1 MMHEAAR
8 GCRRTHSHT
17 QKSITMGDGCGVLG
31 PETRG
36 ALLVI
41 WQLKKI
47 PLTYI
52 SPRNLETG
60 RWQVC
65 KTSKPLI
72 YRHGEVLY
80 EIFQKSLPANFISL
94 RKKAQKQLMAWD
106 VNILNFSIYANISS
120 CKWLKTRVR
129 PIN

>member
-1 MMHEAAR
+1 
-8 GCRRTHSHT
+8 
-17 QKSITMGDGCGVLG
+17 MGDGCGVLG

-41 WQLKKI
+41 WQLKN

-94 RKKAQKQLMAWD
+94 RKKAQKQLMARD
-106 VNILNFSIYANISS
+106 VNILNFSLFLPIFHRANG
-120 CKWLKTRVR
+120 
-129 PIN
+129 